1 MFNHKLGP
9 LGSGFFILKTME
21 KELNL
26 PQTDF
31 PQKANSK
38 EREPMFNKFWEDN
51 DVFARRSEM
60 NTKKAF
66 VLHDGP
72 PYANGSPHMGHYL
85 NKTLKDVVNKYKLMN
100 GHKVNFVPGWDCH
113 GLPTEL
119 MAQKKYGNLPA
130 GELREKCAEF
140 AMEQAN
146 VQRNFFKK
154 LGLTGNWE
162 NPYLTMSKEYEVGQL
177 KALGQLLLDG
187 KVYRDERPVHY
198 SPSTR
203 TVLAEAELEYED
215 RTDTS
220 AYFKLPSKDFDLLV
234 WTTMPWT
241 LFGNRAVC
249 VNPDMQYV
257 VVECD
262 NETLL
267 LAESRLS
274 LLENYTVKSRMTGQE
289 LEGLEYSNPL
299 NGETWK
305 VVVDKF
311 VSDESGTGL
320 VHLCPAHGDEDFKV
334 CSRYGLSPK
343 VLTDNKGNFL
353 ENDMYVLGEGAVWTL
368 EQMKNKN
375 MLFRTEDVSHSYPHD
390 WRTGKPVLYMLT
402 KQFFL
407 SLGSKADLM
416 SEVKNVDFSSSKYK
430 NRFSKML
437 MDRDNWC
444 FSRQRKWG
452 FPLTV
457 FLDDN
462 DEMFFDADVLNHLE
476 ALFVEFG
483 SNCWFNMS
491 AEELLPEK
499 HRGKNLRKCED
510 TVDVW
515 MDSGLSWRS
524 VLKGEVA
531 DLYFEGLDQHRGW
544 FQSSFLTSMML
555 QGKSPYKK
563 VLTHGFVLDSKGR
576 KMSKSLGNVVDPNK
590 YLDLYNADVLRLWAL
605 SVDYTQDVKVGDDSV
620 ESMSKVYFKLRNN
633 FRYMLSN
640 LFDYDKSY
648 EPSELQEKDK
658 KALKLLMDYKE
669 KMLEAYETYNFRG
682 LFNLTVNFVTKTSSE
697 YFDLETKGLLY
708 EGSADRVER
717 RNRQYVFNL
726 MLKEM
731 VVLTAPMTPYLCEDV
746 WNYLGEDKKSVFFE
760 EFLKNT

>member
-1 MFNHKLGP
+1 
-9 LGSGFFILKTME
+9 ME

-38 EREPMFNKFWEDN
+38 EREPQFNKFWEDN
-51 DVFARRSEM
+51 DVFSERSKM
-60 NTKKAF
+60 NSKKEF

-85 NKTLKDVVNKYKLMN
+85 NKTLKDVVNKYKLMS
-100 GHKVNFVPGWDCH
+100 GYKVRFVPGWDCH

-119 MAQKKYGNLPA
+119 AVQKKYGNLPA
-130 GELREKCAEF
+130 GELREKCMEF
-140 AMEQAN
+140 ALEQMD
-146 VQRNFFKK
+146 VQRQFFKK
-154 LGLTGNWE
+154 LGLTGEWD
-162 NPYLTMSKEYEVGQL
+162 NPYLTMSKEYETHQL
-177 KALGQLLLDG
+177 KALGELLLSG

-203 TVLAEAELEYED
+203 TVLAEAELEYLD
-215 RTDTS
+215 RKDTS
-220 AYFKLPSKDFDLLV
+220 AYFKMPSKDFSLLV

-249 VNPDMQYV
+249 VNPKMQYV
-257 VVECD
+257 VVEH
-262 NETLL
+262 NGENLL

-274 LLENYTVKSRMTGQE
+274 LLENYSVKQKMLGEE
-289 LEGLEYSNPL
+289 LEGLEYENPL
-299 NGETWK
+299 NGESWK

-311 VSDESGTGL
+311 VSDDSGTGL

-334 CSRYGLSPK
+334 CSRYGLAPK
-343 VLTDNKGNFL
+343 VLTNQKGCFL
-353 ENDMYVLGEGAVWTL
+353 DNDMNVLEEGAAWTL
-368 EQMKNKN
+368 EQMRDKG
-375 MLFRTEDVSHSYPHD
+375 MLFKTEELVHSYPHD

-407 SLGSKADLM
+407 NLGDKDNLM
-416 SEVKNVDFSSSKYK
+416 KEVKNVDFSNGKYK

-437 MDRDNWC
+437 LDRNNWC

-457 FLDDN
+457 FLN
-462 DEMFFDADVLNHLE
+462 EKDEVVFDKEMLEHLE
-476 ALFVEFG
+476 SLFSKFG
-483 SNCWFNMS
+483 SNSWFTLS
-491 AEELLPEK
+491 LDELLPEG
-499 HRGKNLRKCED
+499 HRGKGLKKCED

-515 MDSGLSWRS
+515 LDSGLSWNS
-524 VLKGEVA
+524 VLENKEA

-563 VLTHGFVLDSKGR
+563 VLTHGFVLDSEGR

-590 YLDLYNADVLRLWAL
+590 YLNLYNADVLRLWAL
-605 SVDYTQDVKVGDDSV
+605 SVDYTQDVRVGDDSV
-620 ESMSKVYFKLRNN
+620 ESMSRVYFKLRNN

-640 LFDYDKSY
+640 LFDYDKGFQ
-648 EPSELQEKDK
+648 PGELGEKDK
-658 KALKLLMDYKE
+658 KALKSLADYKR
-669 KMLEAYETYNFRG
+669 KMLEAYESYDFRS
-682 LFNLTVNFVTKTSSE
+682 LFNLTVNFVSKTSSE

-708 EGSADRVER
+708 EGSADRLER
-717 RNRQYVFNL
+717 RNRQYVFSV

-731 VVLTAPMTPYLCEDV
+731 VVLMAPMTPYLCEDV
-746 WNYLGEDKKSVFFE
+746 WNYMNEEKKSVFFE
-760 EFLKNT
+760 DFLKNS